1 MKLTYKSVI
10 ILHNIEIRKDQKNY
24 IVEDATTGEFYE
36 MPPICIDAIT
46 MIQKGFNLREV
57 EEKLQEQ
64 YPEED
69 IDMLDFAQQLLDL
82 ELVQA
87 VDGEEIVCKKEKEKL
102 GFSWISPR
110 IGRFFFNQKTMLLY
124 TILFVVNIGLFIV
137 NPSLLPNYKDLFVFD
152 VMTFNILAWT
162 FITFVLVFI
171 HEMGHVFAVR
181 AYDLPT
187 KVEFGHR
194 LFFVVLETDMSSV
207 WKLPAKERNI
217 LYLAG
222 MSFDTVILFIALIIQ
237 LLFPI
242 NSHVLSGIL
251 ALIVFDTTLRMIYQC
266 CIYMKT
272 DLYYVFENMTACYNL
287 MENGKRYIKGL
298 FVPKLRV
305 NNSELFNGEEKVVRF
320 YGLFYI
326 IGVTVTITLAVMF
339 YIPQLVYMIKQTIPN
354 LQKPISNLY
363 FWDAAMIMLQTVV
376 MFSLLLYS
384 WRRKYR
390 NE

>member
-1 MKLTYKSVI
+1 MKLTYESALV
-10 ILHNIEIRKDQKNY
+10 LHNIEVRQDQKNY
-24 IVEDATTGEFYE
+24 IVEDVTTGEFYE
-36 MPPICIDAIT
+36 MPLICIDAIT
-46 MIQKGFNLREV
+46 MIQKGLHLREV
-57 EEKLQEQ
+57 EEKLQKQ

-69 IDMLDFAQQLLDL
+69 VDMLDFAQQLLDL

-102 GFSWISPR
+102 GFSWISPKV
-110 IGRFFFNQKTMLLY
+110 GRFFFNQKTMLLY
-124 TILFVVNIGLFIV
+124 TILFVVNIALFIV

-152 VMTFNILAWT
+152 VMTFNILVWAS
-162 FITFVLVFI
+162 ITFFLVFI
-171 HEMGHVFAVR
+171 HEMGHVLAIR
-181 AYDLPT
+181 AHDFPT

-222 MSFDTVILFIALIIQ
+222 MSFDTVILFIAVMIQ
-237 LLFPI
+237 ILFPI
-242 NSHVLSGIL
+242 HSQVLSGIL
-251 ALIVFDTTLRMIYQC
+251 ALAVFDTTLRMVYQC

-298 FVPKLRV
+298 FVPKFRV
-305 NNSELFNGEEKVVRF
+305 NNSELFTGEEKVVRF
-320 YGLFYI
+320 YGLFYV
-326 IGVTVTITLAVMF
+326 IGVTVTIALAVLF
-339 YIPQLVYMIKQTIPN
+339 YIPQSVYMMRQTIPN
-354 LQKPISNLY
+354 LQKPVSNLY
-363 FWDAAMIMLQTVV
+363 FWDAAIIMLQTVI
-376 MFSLLLYS
+376 MLSLLLYS
-384 WRRKYR
+384 WRKKYR